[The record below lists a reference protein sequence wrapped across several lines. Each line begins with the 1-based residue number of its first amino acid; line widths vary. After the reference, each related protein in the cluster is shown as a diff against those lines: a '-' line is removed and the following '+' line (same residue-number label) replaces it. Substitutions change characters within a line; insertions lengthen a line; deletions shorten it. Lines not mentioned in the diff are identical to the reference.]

1 MVALCYGLS
10 RERSNA
16 PAYARED
23 KRPSFCVGVA
33 LCSLMALS
41 DAESPIDFPMA
52 SARVCVWVRTEDGDR
67 RDEARGGQ
75 ISAVRRED
83 G

>member
-1 MVALCYGLS
+1 ML
-10 RERSNA
+10 R

>member
-1 MVALCYGLS
+1 MPKQEIMCNILTIIDISWFRGRALLRAQT

-23 KRPSFCVGVA
+23 RRPSFCVGVA

-52 SARVCVWVRTEDGDR
+52 SARVCVCG
-67 RDEARGGQ
+67 
-75 ISAVRRED
+75 
-83 G
+83 